1 MLTPDFANTLIQKQC
16 VMPVP
21 SHDNDENIPAD
32 TSVAGARMAI
42 IGTGML
48 VEGHISFP
56 GE

>member
-21 SHDNDENIPAD
+21 SHGNDENIPTD
-32 TSVAGARMAI
+32 TGATGAQMAI

-48 VEGHISFP
+48 GECHISYP